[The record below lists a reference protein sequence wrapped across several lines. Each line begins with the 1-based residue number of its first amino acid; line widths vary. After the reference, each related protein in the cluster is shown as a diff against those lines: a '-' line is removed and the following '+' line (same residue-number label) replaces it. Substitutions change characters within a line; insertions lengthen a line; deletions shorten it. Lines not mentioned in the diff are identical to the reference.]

1 MVMIYILLV
10 PFFDLA
16 KKVDK
21 IFVGYNFIT
30 YFLHIFRS
38 KFFARFPN
46 LFIIHNYFSSK
57 NFKNDNL

>member
-30 YFLHIFRS
+30 YICVD
-38 KFFARFPN
+38 
-46 LFIIHNYFSSK
+46 IK
-57 NFKNDNL
+57 NKKSYA